1 MSINKTSRYIYTP
14 HAYIGEVPPGGAC
27 MDKCVWKLVTFGF
40 ILIRLDKEKLLTTDH
55 VKRVVLKRKTPR

>member
-14 HAYIGEVPPGGAC
+14 HAYIGEVPPQGGR
-27 MDKCVWKLVTFGF
+27 VWNLVTFGF
-40 ILIRLDKEKLLTTDH
+40 ILIRLDKEKLLTTGH

>member
-14 HAYIGEVPPGGAC
+14 HAYIGEVPPRGEC